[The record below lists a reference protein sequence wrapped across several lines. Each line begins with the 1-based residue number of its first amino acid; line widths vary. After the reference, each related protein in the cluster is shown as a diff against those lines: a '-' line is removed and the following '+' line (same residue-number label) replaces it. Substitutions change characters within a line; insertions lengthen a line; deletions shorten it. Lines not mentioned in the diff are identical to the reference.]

1 MRWTSLF
8 ACAAIA
14 PLAIAATQPVRL
26 QPTTPWDVDY
36 AANSCRLIR
45 VFGEGKTETK
55 LAFESAAPGD
65 IDLLVFG
72 RPLATSEDR
81 VQARLLP
88 VGSKAFDGRAA
99 ETVTKDIPAILWP
112 HVPLEPAEALAEDQ
126 RQSDEYKRHPNIRP
140 PAVSLAE
147 KAARRAAAQE
157 FADQVTAIEIDIRRD
172 RPVILETG
180 SLGPAMKAFEECGRE
195 SLRDWGVNPDIE
207 DKIVRP
213 VWTVNGNGWLYAS
226 DYPPDML
233 TAGKESVV
241 SVRLLIDATG
251 KITSCTPLS
260 HFTEQEFNQISCRN
274 IIARARFKPAEL
286 ADGTKVPSYMT
297 RRIVFQIAP

>member
-1 MRWTSLF
+1 MRWTSLAF
-8 ACAAIA
+8 CAAIA
-14 PLAIAATQPVRL
+14 PLCTAASQPVTL
-26 QPTTPWDVDY
+26 QPSSPWDVDY
-36 AANSCRLIR
+36 APNSCRLIR

-65 IDLLVFG
+65 IDLMIFG
-72 RPLATSEDR
+72 RPLATSSER

-88 VGSKAFDGRAA
+88 VGGKPFDGRTA
-99 ETVTKDIPAILWP
+99 ETVTKDVPAILWP
-112 HVPLEPAEALAEDQ
+112 RVPLQPAELLVEDEQRSAEY
-126 RQSDEYKRHPNIRP
+126 RRHPNIRP
-140 PAVSLAE
+140 PAVPLAQQ
-147 KAARRAAAQE
+147 AARRAATQK
-157 FADQVTAIEIDIRRD
+157 FADEVTAIEIDVRRN

-180 SLGPAMKAFEECGRE
+180 SLGQAMKAFDECGRA
-195 SLRDWGVNPDIE
+195 SLRDWGVDPNVE

-213 VWTVNGNGWLYAS
+213 VWTMNGNAWLYAS

-251 KITSCTPLS
+251 KITNCTPLS

-274 IIARARFKPAEL
+274 IIARARFEPAEL
-286 ADGTKVPSYMT
+286 ADRTKVPSYMT